1 MPLDRWHLD
10 QIVIPRLTKDRWRFI
25 TNSRVEANERAKER
39 AQAGLNAKKDFFH
52 YLLNAKDPET
62 GEGLTTQELWG
73 ESNMLMLAGSDTTST
88 TLSATIFY
96 LLHNLRNMEQLKS
109 EVRENFNNV
118 EEIVT
123 GPQLNSLVYLKAC
136 IDEAMRLAPS
146 LPAAI
151 PREVTDGGLEVD
163 GVFLP
168 EGTDCGTSAYSIH
181 RHPDYYREPLSYIP
195 ERWIAGAT
203 CQTAQSS
210 WTSSKADVE
219 TARRAFCP
227 FSIGPRACIGKSMAI
242 LELRLILARIMFL
255 FDLEFADQTG
265 NDGTGHFALIDHFAA
280 AKDGPSVTIR
290 KRVLA

>member
-1 MPLDRWHLD
+1 M
-10 QIVIPRLTKDRWRFI
+10 K
-25 TNSRVEANERAKER
+25 SRVEASERAKER
-39 AQAGLNAKKDFFH
+39 TRAGHDAKKDFFH

-62 GEGLTTQELWG
+62 GEGLTTPELWG
-73 ESNMLMLAGSDTTST
+73 EANLLMIAGSDTTST
-88 TLSATIFY
+88 SLAATIFY
-96 LLHNLRNMEQLKS
+96 LLHNLRAMRRLKT

-123 GPQLNSLVYLKAC
+123 GPQLNDLVYLKAC
-136 IDEAMRLAPS
+136 IDEAMRLVPS
-146 LPAAI
+146 VPAAI
-151 PREVTDGGLEVD
+151 PREVMEGGAEVD

-265 NDGTGHFALIDHFAA
+265 NDGTGHFALVDHFVTS
-280 AKDGPSVTIR
+280 KNGPNIIIR
-290 KRVLA
+290 RRAEV